1 VPCGHWEGKSLCLV
15 DTQRCGPSALG
26 SYLRGLM
33 ALEADTLGS
42 GTRVCTDVSWA
53 WPQCS

>member
-1 VPCGHWEGKSLCLV
+1 MPCGHWEGKSLCLV